1 MKRFFTD
8 RVKTSLTINCNHA
21 MDVSPGNK
29 YSCIYQPVFTAYSL
43 SKKPLHLFPEVC
55 QILHKSKN
63 TENVSATIKNSC
75 HTCGRLSH
83 FGESSNQSY
92 GRLSHNGESSNQSC
106 GRLSHNGESPNES
119 YGRLSHNGE
128 SPNQSCGRLSHNG
141 ECSNESC
148 GSFSPNCEQYYGY
161 ISLKI

>member
-1 MKRFFTD
+1 
-8 RVKTSLTINCNHA
+8 

-63 TENVSATIKNSC
+63 TENVSSAIKNSC

-83 FGESSNQSY
+83 FGESSNES
-92 GRLSHNGESSNQSC
+92 GGKLSHLGESSNETCGKLSHLGESSNETC
-106 GRLSHNGESPNES
+106 GRLSHFGESSNET
-119 YGRLSHNGE
+119 
-128 SPNQSCGRLSHNG
+128 CGRLSHFG
-141 ECSNESC
+141 ESLNESY
-148 GSFSPNCEQYYGY
+148 GSFSPIREQNYGY
-161 ISLKI
+161 IRLKI

>member
-1 MKRFFTD
+1 MKRFFAD

-21 MDVSPGNK
+21 MDVSPECK

-83 FGESSNQSY
+83 YGENPNESCGKLSHFGESSNQTC
-92 GRLSHNGESSNQSC
+92 GKLSHFGESSSETC
-106 GRLSHNGESPNES
+106 GWLSHIGES
-119 YGRLSHNGE
+119 L
-128 SPNQSCGRLSHNG
+128 
-141 ECSNESC
+141 NESC
-148 GSFSPNCEQYYGY
+148 GSFSPIRKQNYKY
-161 ISLKI
+161 IRLKI